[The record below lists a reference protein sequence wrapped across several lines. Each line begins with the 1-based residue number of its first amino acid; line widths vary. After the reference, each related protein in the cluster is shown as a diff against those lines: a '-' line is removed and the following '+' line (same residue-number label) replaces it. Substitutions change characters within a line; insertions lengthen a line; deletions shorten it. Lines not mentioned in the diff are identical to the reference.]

1 MESNQNLNS
10 ILPILG
16 LYLVTSFKLVPSL
29 MKILSI
35 IQQIKGLQ
43 PLLISLMRN
52 LKISKEIKA
61 KKIIS
66 KKTELFFN
74 DKIEISNVNFSY
86 VKRESVLTSF
96 TENIKKFSFVGIS
109 GKSGSGKSTLIDLI
123 TGLIPPNSGK
133 ILVDGRNISENLES
147 WQRKNRLRI
156 SKLFFARHLNN

>member
-43 PLLISLMRN
+43 PSINILDEEFKN
-52 LKISKEIKA
+52 FKKEIKA

-123 TGLIPPNSGK
+123 TGFPQIRK
-133 ILVDGRNISENLES
+133 IL
-147 WQRKNRLRI
+147 
-156 SKLFFARHLNN
+156 